1 LAILITKESILVNIL
16 CAILMVG
23 SNCFLKMVLVD
34 QSISW
39 KGSFIGFGKEIIH
52 LLSYPMILFGVLLFI
67 GANFLW
73 LLILATQ
80 KLGTAYPLQ
89 IGLVFL
95 FSTLTSLFVFGEKFS
110 AVSVAGLLL
119 VVCGIV
125 LITK

>member
-52 LLSYPMILFGVLLFI
+52 LLSYPMIWFGVLLFI